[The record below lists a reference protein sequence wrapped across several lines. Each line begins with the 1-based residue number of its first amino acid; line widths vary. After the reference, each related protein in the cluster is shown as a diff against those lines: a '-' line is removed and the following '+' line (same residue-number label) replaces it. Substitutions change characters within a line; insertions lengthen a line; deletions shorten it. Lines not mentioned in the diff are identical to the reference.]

1 MSQRVPDIS
10 DSSKD
15 AHDSLSRAPL
25 PGQRL
30 YDVKQ
35 VGVVLGVSAWSV
47 RELIW
52 RGDLPHVRVGRLI
65 RVDCKDLEA
74 YIAKNRQ
81 NGV

>member
-1 MSQRVPDIS
+1 MSTNTETASHAR
-10 DSSKD
+10 DSK
-15 AHDSLSRAPL
+15 SRAPH

-35 VGVVLGVSAWSV
+35 AGIFLGVSAWSV
-47 RELIW
+47 REMIW

-65 RVDCKDLEA
+65 RVDFKDLET
-74 YIAKNRQ
+74 YITTNRQ

>member
-1 MSQRVPDIS
+1 MAEKIDVTTH
-10 DSSKD
+10 
-15 AHDSLSRAPL
+15 AHDSKSRAPL

-35 VGVVLGVSAWSV
+35 VGVFLGVSAWSV
-47 RELIW
+47 REMIW

-65 RVDCKDLEA
+65 RVDFKDLES